1 VWLELGFHVTIRV
14 MTTLLMPLPSR
25 DFDPTEAAV
34 PWKRLREA
42 DVDVVFATPDGQ
54 PTSCDALTL
63 RGVFFGQIGARSHD
77 VEIYHELER
86 DSAFRSP
93 IHYEDIKASEFDGIH
108 LSGGHAPG
116 MKPYLESEILQQKVV
131 DFFALDRIVSAVC
144 HGPVLLA
151 RAIDPATQK
160 SVIHGRRVT
169 ALTKLL
175 ERSAFWL
182 TAWTI
187 GRHFRTYPEY
197 VQDEVIRAIGD
208 ASKFERGPLAASYDK
223 GFTVTDD
230 NLITARWPGDSNAL
244 GKCLVNAL
252 DANRAT

>member
-1 VWLELGFHVTIRV
+1 MWPELGFRVTIRA
-14 MTTLLMPLPSR
+14 MTTLLMPLPSE

-34 PWKRLREA
+34 PWKRLRES
-42 DVDVVFATPDGQ
+42 DIDVVFATPDGQ
-54 PTSCDALTL
+54 PAKCDPVTL
-63 RGVFFGQIGARSHD
+63 RGVVFGQIGAKSDDIETYRK
-77 VEIYHELER
+77 LER
-86 DSAFRSP
+86 EPAFLSP
-93 IHYEDIKASEFDGIH
+93 IRYEEIEASQFNGIH

-116 MKPYLESEILQQKVV
+116 MKPYLESEVLQRKVV
-131 DFFALDRIVSAVC
+131 DFFASSRIVSAVC

-160 SVIHGRRVT
+160 SVLHGRRVT

-175 ERSAFWL
+175 ERTGFWL

-208 ASKFERGPLAASYDK
+208 PSKFERGPLAASYDE
-223 GFTVTDD
+223 GFTVTDG
-230 NLITARWPGDSNAL
+230 NLITARWPGDANEL
-244 GKCLVNAL
+244 GKNLVSAL
-252 DANRAT
+252 EANRST